1 MFRNDQT
8 PFCVFQNSVYCT
20 CIQYGVFDMTC
31 QLIAT
36 SGVFPRIELPLFLD
50 RVPAGFPSPCLDY
63 VERPL
68 DLNELCI
75 RRPAATFF
83 CRAQGDSMVEVGIYD
98 HDVLVVDRSI
108 TAKHGDVVIA
118 SFMGEFTCKVL
129 ETDPTVRLVPAN
141 PKYQPIEIP
150 EGAE

>member
-1 MFRNDQT
+1 
-8 PFCVFQNSVYCT
+8 
-20 CIQYGVFDMTC
+20 
-31 QLIAT
+31 
-36 SGVFPRIELPLFLD
+36 
-50 RVPAGFPSPCLDY
+50 
-63 VERPL
+63 
-68 DLNELCI
+68 
-75 RRPAATFF
+75 
-83 CRAQGDSMVEVGIYD
+83 MVEVGIYD

-150 EGAE
+150 EGAELEIFGVVTNVIHKLLHRS